1 MIKQTMTPAERVQAA
16 IGLKV
21 PDRVPVIPL
30 VMQFALQNCGVPQAE
45 AYKDPLKARQ
55 ALIDTFDA
63 LGKYDAVIGS
73 NMLWPRSSWRISAAP
88 TRMRFPGKDGVP
100 EDAPIQAI
108 EQEIMTAEDY
118 DTIIAKGWNGFC
130 EEFLPRVTGKPLEKI
145 DALQK
150 LIMKISL
157 DDAKVWEERGVWV
170 LGGATVWSC
179 TMILS
184 ICRTLTQ
191 FTLDLHRRPDKV
203 QAAIEAMVP
212 DLIQNVI
219 DDIKVTGNP
228 WVFFPLERG
237 SAFYYPVRIFE
248 RFELPYLK
256 KMVEAFAQQGFM
268 NILHFDTDWTLNLPY
283 LRELP
288 KGKSICQF
296 DGTTDIFKA
305 KEVLGDH
312 MCLMGDVPAS
322 LLTLGTPGEVAAYC
336 EKLIDKVGKGG
347 GFILSTGC
355 ECPVDAK
362 FENVKAMIDTARNH
376 LPAS

>member
-1 MIKQTMTPAERVQAA
+1 MSKETMMPAERVQAA
-16 IGLKV
+16 IDLKV
-21 PDRVPVIPL
+21 PDKVPVVPL
-30 VMQFALQNCGVPQAE
+30 IMQFALQYQGIPQAE

-55 ALIDTFDA
+55 ALIDTYDA
-63 LGKYDAVIGS
+63 LGKYDAAIGA
-73 NMLWPRSSWRISAAP
+73 NLLWPRSSWRISAAP
-88 TRMRFPGKDGVP
+88 TRMRFPGRGGVA

-130 EEFLPRVTGKPLEKI
+130 EEFLPRVTGRPLEKI

-150 LIMKISL
+150 LIMKLSL
-157 DDAKVWEERGVWV
+157 DDARAWEEHGVWV

-191 FTLDLHRRPDKV
+191 FTLDLHRQPDKV

-219 DDIKVTGNP
+219 DDIKVSGNP

-256 KMVEAFAQQGFM
+256 KMVEAFAEQGFM
-268 NILHFDTDWTLNLPY
+268 SILHFDTDWTLNLPY
-283 LRELP
+283 LKELP

-296 DGTTDIFKA
+296 DGTTNIFKA

-322 LLTLGTPGEVAAYC
+322 LLTLGTPEEVAAYC
-336 EKLIDKVGKGG
+336 EKLIDRVGKGG

-362 FENVKAMIDTARNH
+362 FENVKAMIDTARTH
-376 LPAS
+376 LPCG

>member
-1 MIKQTMTPAERVQAA
+1 VIKQTMTPAERVQAA
-16 IGLKV
+16 IDLKV
-21 PDRVPVIPL
+21 PDRVPVVPL
-30 VMQFALQNCGVPQAE
+30 IMQFALQSQGVPQAE

-55 ALIDTFDA
+55 ALMDTFDA
-63 LGKYDAVIGS
+63 LGKYDAVIGA
-73 NMLWPRSSWRISAAP
+73 NLLWPRSSWRISAAP
-88 TRMRFPGKDGVP
+88 TRMRFPGKGGVP
-100 EDAPIQAI
+100 EDVPIQAI
-108 EQEIMTAEDY
+108 EQEIMTADDY

-130 EEFLPRVTGKPLEKI
+130 EEFLPRVTGRPLEKI

-256 KMVEAFAQQGFM
+256 KMVEAFTEQGFM
-268 NILHFDTDWTLNLPY
+268 SILHFDTDWTLNLPY
-283 LRELP
+283 LKELP

-296 DGTTDIFKA
+296 DSTTDIFKA

-312 MCLMGDVPAS
+312 MCLMGDVPAA
-322 LLTLGTPGEVAAYC
+322 LLTLGTPEEVAAYC
-336 EKLIDKVGKGG
+336 EKLIDRVGKGG

-362 FENVKAMIDTARNH
+362 FQNVKAMIDTARNH